1 MCPSKRRVKFA
12 LPLAAA
18 AALGAVTAAVMRS
31 RRDVEVWHVAPDVS
45 PGDQADHP
53 EGP

>member
-1 MCPSKRRVKFA
+1 VKFA

-18 AALGAVTAAVMRS
+18 AAVGAATAAVVRS
-31 RRDVEVWHVAPDVS
+31 RQDVEVWHVAPDS
-45 PGDQADHP
+45 TSGDVPDNH

>member
-1 MCPSKRRVKFA
+1 MCPSRRRVKFA

-18 AALGAVTAAVMRS
+18 AAVGAAAVVRS
-31 RRDVEVWHVAPDVS
+31 RRDVEVWHVAPDVT
-45 PGDQADHP
+45 PGDPPENP

>member
-18 AALGAVTAAVMRS
+18 AALGAAAVVRS
-31 RRDVEVWHVAPDVS
+31 RRDVEVWHVAPDVT
-45 PGDQADHP
+45 PGDVPDKP

>member
-1 MCPSKRRVKFA
+1 MCPSKRRVKFT

-18 AALGAVTAAVMRS
+18 AALGAATAAVVRS
-31 RRDVEVWHVAPDVS
+31 RRDVEVWHVAPDVA
-45 PGDQADHP
+45 PGDVPDKP

>member
-1 MCPSKRRVKFA
+1 MKFT

-18 AALGAVTAAVMRS
+18 AALGAATAAVVRS
-31 RRDVEVWHVAPDVS
+31 RRDVEVWHVAPDPN
-45 PGDQADHP
+45 PGDVSEIP